1 MYQDPRSQFLQL
13 TYPDTV
19 LKATIM
25 SFHSDS
31 LAGEPGGEELITTE
45 PRVPNPL
52 ENFVASDSVSNVK
65 RFDIV
70 KYVKLLTKDSAV
82 NLFSLACLK
91 YEDLRFVSQSV
102 AVVVKES

>member
-31 LAGEPGGEELITTE
+31 LAGEPGGEEECMTSD
-45 PRVPNPL
+45 PRVRRPL

-65 RFDIV
+65 RFDIM
-70 KYVKLLTKDSAV
+70 
-82 NLFSLACLK
+82 CLN
-91 YEDLRFVSQSV
+91 R
-102 AVVVKES
+102 